1 MPRLAGMLGKGGTLA
16 VQMPHQNNA
25 HSHRVWGSLAEEFF
39 PQRVDFEA
47 GPSVLLPSQYHA
59 MLSKLG
65 DVSIWETEYYQ
76 RLGADEAGHPV
87 RRFTESTYARPI
99 LEVLDAEEQAM
110 LVQRYE
116 QVMEKAYPRAE
127 DGTVLFPFRRMFFTL
142 TV

>member
-1 MPRLAGMLGKGGTLA
+1 M
-16 VQMPHQNNA
+16 
-25 HSHRVWGSLAEEFF
+25 
-39 PQRVDFEA
+39 
-47 GPSVLLPSQYHA
+47 
-59 MLSKLG
+59 
-65 DVSIWETEYYQ
+65 
-76 RLGADEAGHPV
+76 

-99 LEVLDAEEQAM
+99 LEVLDAQEQAM